1 MSDTG
6 LHPYVLLSC
15 CLSLDGYLDDAA
27 GERLVL
33 SNPADLD
40 RVDDLRAGCDAILVG
55 AGTVR
60 ADNPR
65 LVVHSGRRRARRR
78 ARGESPTPLKV
89 TLTATGDLDPQARLF
104 GEPGETLVLCAS
116 PAFGRTRDSL
126 RDRAT
131 VRDAGEAPSMAD
143 VLTILHEHGVR
154 RLVVEGGRT
163 LLTQLLTA
171 GLADELQLA
180 LAPLFVGDS
189 RAPRF
194 VADGR
199 FPWHAGHRAELVDVR
214 QLDDVVLLRYQLRDR
229 HPAQEALGVR

>member
-1 MSDTG
+1 VTDR
-6 LHPYVLLSC
+6 PYVLLSC

-40 RVDDLRAGCDAILVG
+40 RVDEVRAGCDAILVG

-65 LVVHSGRRRARRR
+65 LVVRGAQRRARRR
-78 ARGESPTPLKV
+78 ALGEASTPLKV
-89 TLTATGDLDPQARLF
+89 TLTATGDLDPAARLF
-104 GEPGETLVLCAS
+104 GEPGETFVLTAS
-116 PAFGRTRDSL
+116 SAFARTRESL
-126 RDRAT
+126 RGRAT
-131 VRDAGEAPSMAD
+131 VLDAGPNPSMAD
-143 VLTILHEHGVR
+143 VLAILHGHGVR
-154 RLVVEGGRT
+154 RLMVEGGRT
-163 LLTQLLTA
+163 LLTQLLSA

-199 FPWHAGHRAELVDVR
+199 FPWDADHRARLNEVR
-214 QLDDVVLLRYQLRDR
+214 QLGDVVLLRYLLTDR
-229 HPAQEALGVR
+229 QPAQEALGAR

>member
-1 MSDTG
+1 MTES
-6 LHPYVLLSC
+6 PYVVLSC

-27 GERLVL
+27 GDRLFL
-33 SNPADLD
+33 SNTDDLD
-40 RVDDLRAGCDAILVG
+40 RVDELRAGCDAILVG

-65 LVVHSGRRRARRR
+65 LVVRHGPRRARRR
-78 ARGESPTPLKV
+78 ALGESSTPLKV
-89 TLTATGDLDPQARLF
+89 TLTATGDLDPRARLF

-116 PAFGRTRDSL
+116 PAVEHTRDSL
-126 RDRAT
+126 RHRAT
-131 VRDAGEAPSMAD
+131 LLDAGQTPSMAD
-143 VLTILHEHGVR
+143 VLAILHERGVR
-154 RLVVEGGRT
+154 RLLVEGGRT
-163 LLTQLLTA
+163 MLTQLLTA

-199 FPWHAGHRAELVDVR
+199 FPCVSGHRAALADVR
-214 QLDDVVLLRYQLRDR
+214 QLGDVVLLRYQLTDR
-229 HPAQEALGVR
+229 HPAQEALGAR